1 MAIHAITFLPANLV
15 IEVDTDLYPYGTH
28 GRPGSLL
35 DIALS
40 HGVQLPHS
48 CGGTGACGTCHVSI
62 ESDMAAVT
70 EADDD
75 EMDVVDRIPGNTLGT
90 RLACEAVV
98 QGDVTVRLTS

>member
-1 MAIHAITFLPANLV
+1 MSTHTVTFLPGNTV
-15 IEVDTDLYPYGTH
+15 IEVGPDLYPYGTH

-40 HGVQLPHS
+40 NGVQIPHS
-48 CGGTGACGTCHVSI
+48 CGGTGACGTCHVTV
-62 ESDMAAVT
+62 ESDMAALT

-75 EMDVVDRIPGNTLGT
+75 EMDVIDRIPGNTLST

-98 QGDVTVRLTS
+98 QGDVTVRIPN

>member
-1 MAIHAITFLPANLV
+1 MATHTITFLPANVV
-15 IEVDTDLYPYGTH
+15 IEVDPELYPYGTH

-40 HGVQLPHS
+40 HGVQLTHS
-48 CGGTGACGTCHVSI
+48 CGGTGACGTCHVSV
-62 ESDMAAVT
+62 EEGMDALT

-75 EMDVVDRIPGNTLGT
+75 EMDVIDRIPNNTLNT

-98 QGDVTVRLTS
+98 GGDVTVRIPG